1 VASSLRPSLPAPIHG
16 ARHPYF
22 MVFGAFRPHQQAYL
36 CSAAPPN
43 GVLTIRTSGPVLPT
57 QDAVLGKP
65 VSSTMAAAT

>member
-1 VASSLRPSLPAPIHG
+1 
-16 ARHPYF
+16 